1 MVLILLLLATS
12 AFAQTGEERR
22 HIFAVVPNPA
32 DSALGKIRLYENRVN
47 GTNYLELIGQAS
59 LGTNPIV
66 TFPASSGNYTL
77 AGLELPQVFTNSNTF
92 SATNS
97 FLDTITTRA
106 AVPGSDNTYDFGTS
120 GLRYRTA
127 YLGTSVLVHSSSINR
142 FEASATN
149 IISRTSGGTEILNVS
164 NAFSTVALGARM
176 DPTASGTIDL
186 GQTLLRYRE
195 IHSDLLS
202 LGRSANA
209 LGSINFQHSSTAGT
223 ATLRAANVTASVDIE
238 STRPIYPSAT
248 NSFDLG
254 LATRQWN
261 VIYGNTIDA
270 GTGFRVTSFN
280 VGTSTG
286 ISLSCGAGT
295 AVKNLTIT
303 PVGGIL
309 TVVSGSCGAP

>member
-1 MVLILLLLATS
+1 MVLIALLLLAVV
-12 AFAQTGEERR
+12 AHAQTAQ
-22 HIFAVVPNPA
+22 HILEIIPNPP

-47 GTNYLELIGQAS
+47 GTNYLELVGQTS
-59 LGTNPIV
+59 LTTNPIV
-66 TFPASSGNYTL
+66 TVPSSSGNYTL
-77 AGLELPQVFTNSNTF
+77 AGLELPQVFTGSNTF

-97 FLDTITTRA
+97 FLGTITTRA

-149 IISRTSGGTEILNVS
+149 IISRTSGGTEILNIS
-164 NAFSTVALGARM
+164 STFSTVALGARM

-238 STRPIYPSAT
+238 ATRPIYPSAT

-254 LATRQWN
+254 LATRRWN

-270 GTGFRVTSFN
+270 GTGFRVTSAN